1 MKIVMLGDS
10 AVGKTTLMVST
21 YGMMSEQSFKGFRVQ
36 CTDSRTHDKLV
47 RAYRDFCSRGEYP
60 PGTSKMESYQYD
72 FFLNQEHVMRFTL
85 TDIRG
90 ESIRYSD
97 STQLRNKLK
106 EADAVMLFFNGYDVA
121 NGDDLEDVLFDLMPL
136 LNASFE
142 TDSKRRMLMPVFT
155 QIDRIGN
162 LDENCVGRILQAAQ
176 SFEEMARRN
185 DSLSCQI
192 VPTACAPECMMDLDF
207 MMITLMLFGYSTEVV
222 NHMDQLSDERDSI
235 QRQYDG
241 AGGILGT
248 PLDWLGLNPV
258 RNAARERWKVLS
270 KKIDHFQNEMVP
282 KFNALKKFYDDYELF
297 TSYSVK
303 RYKQKNDPFDL

>member
-1 MKIVMLGDS
+1 
-10 AVGKTTLMVST
+10 
-21 YGMMSEQSFKGFRVQ
+21 
-36 CTDSRTHDKLV
+36 
-47 RAYRDFCSRGEYP
+47 
-60 PGTSKMESYQYD
+60 
-72 FFLNQEHVMRFTL
+72 
-85 TDIRG
+85 
-90 ESIRYSD
+90 
-97 STQLRNKLK
+97 
-106 EADAVMLFFNGYDVA
+106 
-121 NGDDLEDVLFDLMPL
+121 
-136 LNASFE
+136 
-142 TDSKRRMLMPVFT
+142 
-155 QIDRIGN
+155 
-162 LDENCVGRILQAAQ
+162 
-176 SFEEMARRN
+176 
-185 DSLSCQI
+185 
-192 VPTACAPECMMDLDF
+192 MDLDF